1 MQFVTENSPHLR
13 RKDNLTWM
21 LLDVIIALCPV
32 IIFSYV
38 AFRLYAVRNL
48 FIPVAVMVLAEY
60 IYCFIRFKPKEGKK
74 SFKLLFR
81 PKEFGYKLYNLLSAI
96 ISGLIYGLMFPAQ
109 EGAMYFYILPIGA
122 LFGMIVA
129 KLLFG
134 GFGNNIFNPAAAG
147 FIFAKA
153 CFSSQMTGKYV
164 NYLASETIT
173 AGPTALQG
181 GSHDLLSLLLGTTY
195 GGIGEVCKV
204 AILVGLA
211 YLLIRRVADWR
222 VVLSYGL
229 TFAVLT
235 LMAGIFLADGESPL
249 AYTLYHILAGGFL
262 YGLAFMM
269 TDPVTMP
276 ITAPSRIYYGMIG
289 AIAAVIIRLFAGF
302 PEGVGY
308 SILIANLA
316 APALDYFKWK
326 NRFSWKHFVA
336 YGAILLVSI
345 GIVVWAAA
353 YAKANPVNADVLA
366 LGGVL

>member
-1 MQFVTENSPHLR
+1 MQFVIENSPHIR

-21 LLDVIIALCPV
+21 LLDVIIALAPV
-32 IIFSYV
+32 VIFSYI
-38 AFRLYAVRNL
+38 AFHLYALRNL
-48 FIPVAVMVLAEY
+48 MIPVAVMVLAEY
-60 IYCFIRFKPKEGKK
+60 IFCFIRFKPKEGKK
-74 SFKLLFR
+74 TFQMLFH
-81 PKEFGYKLYNLLSAI
+81 PKAFDYKLFNLLSSI

-122 LFGMIVA
+122 LFGIIIG

-153 CFSSQMTGKYV
+153 CFSGQMTGAYV
-164 NYLASETIT
+164 NYLASDVT
-173 AGPTALQG
+173 AGATSLQG
-181 GSHDLLSLLLGTTY
+181 GDADLLHLLLGTTH
-195 GGIGEVCKV
+195 GAMGEVCKI

-211 YLLIRRVADWR
+211 YLLIRQVADWR
-222 VVLSYGL
+222 VVVSYGC
-229 TFAVLT
+229 TFAFLS
-235 LMAGIFLADGESPL
+235 LMAGIFLSENAL
-249 AYTLYHILAGGFL
+249 NYMLYHILAGGFL
-262 YGLAFMM
+262 YGLVYMM

-289 AIAAVIIRLFAGF
+289 AIAAVIIRLFAGA

-326 NRFSWKHFVA
+326 NRFSKKHFIA
-336 YGAILLVSI
+336 YGAIILVAA
-345 GIVVWAAA
+345 GIVIWAA
-353 YAKANPVNADVLA
+353 YGKANPANAAILV
-366 LGGVL
+366 LGGAL

>member
-32 IIFSYV
+32 IIFSYI

-153 CFSSQMTGKYV
+153 CFSGQMTGQYV
-164 NYLASETIT
+164 NYLASDVT
-173 AGPTALQG
+173 AGATSLQG
-181 GSHDLLSLLLGTTY
+181 GDADLLHLLLGTTH
-195 GGIGEVCKV
+195 GAMGEVCKI

-211 YLLIRRVADWR
+211 YLLIRQVADWR
-222 VVLSYGL
+222 VVASYAG
-229 TFAVLT
+229 TFVFLT
-235 LMAGIFLADGESPL
+235 LMAGIFLASEGQNAL
-249 AYTLYHILAGGFL
+249 TYTVYHVLAGGFL

-289 AIAAVIIRLFAGF
+289 AIGAVVIRLFAGA

-326 NRFSWKHFVA
+326 NRFSKKHFIA
-336 YGAILLVSI
+336 YGAILLVSA
-345 GIVVWAAA
+345 GIVIWAA